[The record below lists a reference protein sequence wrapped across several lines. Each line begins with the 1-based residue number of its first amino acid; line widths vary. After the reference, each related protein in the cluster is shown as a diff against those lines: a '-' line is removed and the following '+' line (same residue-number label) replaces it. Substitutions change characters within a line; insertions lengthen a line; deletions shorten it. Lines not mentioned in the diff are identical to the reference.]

1 MIVVDDEVVEDD
13 DQTNDVKREM
23 IDQKIRG

>member
-1 MIVVDDEVVEDD
+1 MIVVDDAVVEDE

>member
-1 MIVVDDEVVEDD
+1 MIVVDDAVVEDD

-23 IDQKIRG
+23 IVQKIRG

>member
-1 MIVVDDEVVEDD
+1 MIVVDDAVVEDD

-23 IDQKIRG
+23 IAQKIRG

>member
-1 MIVVDDEVVEDD
+1 MNTNDGEVVEDD

-23 IDQKIRG
+23 IAQKIRG